1 MSKEFKLSRLRI
13 VNSLIQLRSYFTPV
27 LKTPLCGVTISVVL
41 SFECK
46 LNWSL
51 SFQLVNKQL
60 SLLNKIWVVFAIDK
74 KSKSNLL
81 NAKELTSQI
90 TEVRHDSLCGLA
102 YFSLL
107 LTSSFQKLEEQLQ
120 LTQSLESAGVAS
132 SFSHDQQLPSRLV
145 GQDEKNGPPID
156 NEMTR

>member
-1 MSKEFKLSRLRI
+1 MA
-13 VNSLIQLRSYFTPV
+13 
-27 LKTPLCGVTISVVL
+27 
-41 SFECK
+41 
-46 LNWSL
+46 
-51 SFQLVNKQL
+51 
-60 SLLNKIWVVFAIDK
+60 FAIDK

>member
-13 VNSLIQLRSYFTPV
+13 VNSLIQLRLYFAPV

-46 LNWSL
+46 LNWPL

-74 KSKSNLL
+74 KTKSHLS

-90 TEVRHDSLCGLA
+90 TEVSRPQGNVRLPPTIQINITWSTLPEWGSFWYWINLQ
-102 YFSLL
+102 YFSYWTQL
-107 LTSSFQKLEEQLQ
+107 SQKNWYC
-120 LTQSLESAGVAS
+120 
-132 SFSHDQQLPSRLV
+132 LV
-145 GQDEKNGPPID
+145 LCEV
-156 NEMTR
+156 

>member
-1 MSKEFKLSRLRI
+1 M
-13 VNSLIQLRSYFTPV
+13 
-27 LKTPLCGVTISVVL
+27 
-41 SFECK
+41 
-46 LNWSL
+46 
-51 SFQLVNKQL
+51 
-60 SLLNKIWVVFAIDK
+60 
-74 KSKSNLL
+74 
-81 NAKELTSQI
+81 TSQI

-132 SFSHDQQLPSRLV
+132 SFSHDQQLPSRV
-145 GQDEKNGPPID
+145 DSYRTGQEKGPPID